1 VGKPREKA
9 RRKENQAEQA
19 AQEKQE
25 SPMSDTETRCQ
36 KKHVKRNPK
45 AIPPLSTNH
54 PEGSKSSLPANLSPK
69 PSIQS
74 ETTIQISYG
83 LICKAPSK

>member
-1 VGKPREKA
+1 VGKPRKKA

-19 AQEKQE
+19 EQAEQEKQE
-25 SPMSDTETRCQ
+25 SPMSDAETRCQ
-36 KKHVKRNPK
+36 KNHGKRNPK

-74 ETTIQISYG
+74 ETTI
-83 LICKAPSK
+83 